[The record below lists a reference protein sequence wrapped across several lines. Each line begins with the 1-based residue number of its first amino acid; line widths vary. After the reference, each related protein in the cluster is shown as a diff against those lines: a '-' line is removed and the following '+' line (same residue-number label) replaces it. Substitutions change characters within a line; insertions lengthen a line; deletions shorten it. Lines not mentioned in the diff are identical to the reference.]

1 MNTVIAHSI
10 RVGLAAGVAAL
21 LLLGMLST
29 LTMETENP
37 SSNTTMDNILS
48 PLARAAGTL
57 PNGVAAGDTTPT
69 STVLWARATTIDDVL
84 FEYSTDP
91 TFGTAVL
98 TATATV
104 TDLLRPVKVQ
114 IAELG
119 PATTYYYRVADAS
132 GASGTG
138 RFRTTAAGGTH
149 AGLRFGVSGDW
160 CGDLAPYP
168 SIANADERD
177 LDFFVEHGDTI
188 IAGSATTLEEF
199 RLRHNEVYST
209 HLGLNTWAAL
219 RAATSILA
227 TIDDNDVRDSFAGGA
242 IPSSDSRFD
251 DTGAFIN
258 ETELYGNALRAFQ
271 EYNPLQDE
279 FYGATGDGRTAGKRK
294 LYRLN
299 RHGRD
304 AAVFILDTRSFRDEP
319 LPLDDPTDLSQI
331 LTFLT
336 DSLNDTSRTMLGA
349 QQLADLK
356 AGLQQAQADGV
367 TWKFVL
373 VSGPI
378 QNLGIFH
385 APDRYEGYAA
395 ERTDLLRFINQNS
408 IENVAFIAASFH
420 GTIVNNLTYQEALL
434 GAQIPT
440 GAFEVI
446 VGPVAIDPPFGPAVI
461 DLAEDFDL
469 ITPQE
474 RATYDGL
481 SRDGK
486 DEFVRQL
493 IDEELLAPLGYDP
506 IGLDGSGIEASLLQG
521 GYVAVHT
528 YGWTE
533 FDVDQGTQALT
544 VTTYGIALYTGAE
557 LAANPDDV
565 VTRTP
570 TVVSQ
575 FTVNP
580 KRVLVP
586 LDAVTIDGPVTGTIS
601 TTHTFTAAVSPVN
614 ATTPITYIWQASGQV
629 PVTQTGQVSDT
640 ARFAWPVTGTKTISV
655 IAHNGGPPVSNTHT
669 ITIVN
674 PKIAL
679 TPLVAVTI
687 DGPVTGTISV
697 THSFTATVRPI
708 SATTPI
714 TYLWQASDQTPVT
727 QTGHLSD
734 TARFAWPVTGTK
746 TITVIAH
753 NGGPPVSNTHT
764 ITITANRVRKK
775 KIYLPLILRN
785 E

>member
-1 MNTVIAHSI
+1 MNTVVARSV

-21 LLLGMLST
+21 LLLGMLSA
-29 LTMETENP
+29 LAMETENP
-37 SSNTTMDNILS
+37 SSDTTMDTILS
-48 PLARAAGTL
+48 PLARAAGTF
-57 PNGVAAGDTTPT
+57 PNGVAAGDTTLT
-69 STVLWARATTIDDVL
+69 STVLWARATTIGDVL
-84 FEYSTDP
+84 LEYSTDP

-119 PATTYYYRVADAS
+119 PATSYYYRVADAG

-138 RFRTTAAGGTH
+138 RFRTAAAGGTH

-160 CGDLAPYP
+160 RGDLAPYP
-168 SIANADERD
+168 SIANAGERD

-188 IAGSATTLEEF
+188 AAGSATTLEEF
-199 RLRHNEVYST
+199 RLRHDEVYST

-219 RAATSILA
+219 RAATSILG
-227 TIDDNDVRDSFAGGA
+227 TIDDNDVRNNFAGGA
-242 IPSSDSRFD
+242 DPASDPRFD

-258 ETELYGNALRAFQ
+258 ETELYGTALRAFQ
-271 EYNPLQDE
+271 EYNPLRDE

-294 LYRLN
+294 LFRLN
-299 RHGRD
+299 RYGRD
-304 AAVFILDTRSFRDEP
+304 AAGFILDTRSFRDEP
-319 LPLDDPTDLSQI
+319 LPLDDPTDPFQVLA
-331 LTFLT
+331 FLAN
-336 DSLNDTSRTMLGA
+336 SLNDTSRTMLGA

-373 VSGPI
+373 VPGPI
-378 QNLGIFH
+378 QNLGIFL

-395 ERTDLLRFINQNS
+395 ERTDLLRFINQNGVD
-408 IENVAFIAASFH
+408 NVVFIAAGLH

-434 GAQIPT
+434 GPQIPT

-446 VGPVAIDPPFGPAVI
+446 VGPVAIFPPFGPAVV
-461 DLAEDFDL
+461 DLAQSYGL
-469 ITPQE
+469 ITSDE
-474 RATYDGL
+474 REDYDGR
-481 SRDGK
+481 SREGK

-493 IDEELLAPLGYDP
+493 MDEKLLAPLGYDP
-506 IGLDGSGIEASLLQG
+506 TGLDGSGIEASLLQG

-533 FDVDQGTQALT
+533 FDIDQGTQVLT
-544 VTTYGIALYTGAE
+544 VTTYGIAPYTVAD
-557 LAANPDDV
+557 LATNPNDV

-580 KRVLVP
+580 KRTL
-586 LDAVTIDGPVTGTIS
+586 A
-601 TTHTFTAAVSPVN
+601 
-614 ATTPITYIWQASGQV
+614 
-629 PVTQTGQVSDT
+629 
-640 ARFAWPVTGTKTISV
+640 
-655 IAHNGGPPVSNTHT
+655 
-669 ITIVN
+669 
-674 PKIAL
+674 
-679 TPLVAVTI
+679 PLVAVTI

-714 TYLWQASDQTPVT
+714 TYVWQASDQTPVT
-727 QTGHLSD
+727 QTGQVSD

-746 TITVIAH
+746 TVTVIAR
-753 NGGPPVSNTHT
+753 NGGPPASNTHT
-764 ITITANRVRKK
+764 ITVTANRIRRE

>member
-1 MNTVIAHSI
+1 
-10 RVGLAAGVAAL
+10 
-21 LLLGMLST
+21 
-29 LTMETENP
+29 
-37 SSNTTMDNILS
+37 
-48 PLARAAGTL
+48 
-57 PNGVAAGDTTPT
+57 
-69 STVLWARATTIDDVL
+69 
-84 FEYSTDP
+84 
-91 TFGTAVL
+91 
-98 TATATV
+98 
-104 TDLLRPVKVQ
+104 
-114 IAELG
+114 
-119 PATTYYYRVADAS
+119 
-132 GASGTG
+132 
-138 RFRTTAAGGTH
+138 
-149 AGLRFGVSGDW
+149 
-160 CGDLAPYP
+160 
-168 SIANADERD
+168 
-177 LDFFVEHGDTI
+177 
-188 IAGSATTLEEF
+188 
-199 RLRHNEVYST
+199 
-209 HLGLNTWAAL
+209 
-219 RAATSILA
+219 
-227 TIDDNDVRDSFAGGA
+227 
-242 IPSSDSRFD
+242 
-251 DTGAFIN
+251 
-258 ETELYGNALRAFQ
+258 
-271 EYNPLQDE
+271 
-279 FYGATGDGRTAGKRK
+279 
-294 LYRLN
+294 
-299 RHGRD
+299 
-304 AAVFILDTRSFRDEP
+304 
-319 LPLDDPTDLSQI
+319 
-331 LTFLT
+331 
-336 DSLNDTSRTMLGA
+336 MLGA

>member
-119 PATTYYYRVADAS
+119 PATTYYYRVADAG

-138 RFRTTAAGGTH
+138 RFRTAAAGGAH

-493 IDEELLAPLGYDP
+493 IDEELLAPLDYDP
-506 IGLDGSGIEASLLQG
+506 TGLDGSGIEASLLQG

>member
-1 MNTVIAHSI
+1 
-10 RVGLAAGVAAL
+10 
-21 LLLGMLST
+21 
-29 LTMETENP
+29 
-37 SSNTTMDNILS
+37 
-48 PLARAAGTL
+48 
-57 PNGVAAGDTTPT
+57 
-69 STVLWARATTIDDVL
+69 
-84 FEYSTDP
+84 
-91 TFGTAVL
+91 
-98 TATATV
+98 
-104 TDLLRPVKVQ
+104 
-114 IAELG
+114 
-119 PATTYYYRVADAS
+119 
-132 GASGTG
+132 
-138 RFRTTAAGGTH
+138 
-149 AGLRFGVSGDW
+149 
-160 CGDLAPYP
+160 
-168 SIANADERD
+168 
-177 LDFFVEHGDTI
+177 
-188 IAGSATTLEEF
+188 
-199 RLRHNEVYST
+199 
-209 HLGLNTWAAL
+209 
-219 RAATSILA
+219 
-227 TIDDNDVRDSFAGGA
+227 
-242 IPSSDSRFD
+242 RFD

-331 LTFLT
+331 LAFLT